1 MALLYVCMAI
11 LMPYKRINLTFS
23 FFLYHC
29 VPFSLFTGKPILC
42 GWEKAMKGFRG
53 WRNVHTW
60 KSPQLFAFKFDFF
73 FMDFFTELLA
83 EHSVW
88 LLYEKYL
95 VHIFILSTVLWESEY
110 FPQKFMHFV
119 HSKMYQQVG
128 AEWVVQSVKCPQE
141 KKLSSTLL
149 ILLLFCG
156 MK

>member
-1 MALLYVCMAI
+1 MALLYVSLAI

-23 FFLYHC
+23 FFFSHC
-29 VPFSLFTGKPILC
+29 VPFQKAASQSLRVKKPKRISRMKEFTHENHRNYLHLNLISFFDLLVVGTLC
-42 GWEKAMKGFRG
+42 
-53 WRNVHTW
+53 
-60 KSPQLFAFKFDFF
+60 DI
-73 FMDFFTELLA
+73 
-83 EHSVW
+83 

-95 VHIFILSTVLWESEY
+95 VHIFILSTVCERVSVFHKNLCTSCI
-110 FPQKFMHFV
+110 QK
-119 HSKMYQQVG
+119 SYQQVG